1 MIRLT
6 IPSID
11 EHDLDAVR
19 EALKSGYLVQGARVR
34 AFEEAVGSIVGVEHC
49 VAVSSGTAALHLAL
63 LALDIGP
70 GDRVAVPAYSF
81 IATANVV
88 EICGATPVFVDIE
101 PQTFGMDP
109 ERLVE
114 AIDDNSSIKVI
125 IPVHCF
131 GQLADLNELFA
142 AAGDIP
148 VVEDAAAALGSALEG
163 KKAGA
168 HSTMGCFS
176 FHPRKAVTTGEGG
189 VITTNDALLART
201 LRALRNHGIDSD
213 AETTQFV
220 AAGLNYRMTEFQAAL
235 GTTQLAK
242 LDRIVAGRQQAAAR
256 YDSLLDGIPVRLPIV
271 RKQSTPVYQSY
282 VVLLPEGVQRDATIA
297 RMREMGIETQ
307 IGTWHMPLTGYYRKR
322 YGHKPGDFPVTD
334 DVFARA
340 LALPLHA
347 DSCPTEQ
354 ATVVRSLQEVIEE

>member
-1 MIRLT
+1 MIRLS

-11 EHDLDAVR
+11 QRDLDAVR
-19 EALKSGYLVQGARVR
+19 EALESGYLVQGTRVR
-34 AFEEAVGSIVGVEHC
+34 AFEEAVGAIVGVEHA

-63 LALDIGP
+63 LALDVGP

-88 EICGATPVFVDIE
+88 EVCGATPVFVDIE

-109 ERLVE
+109 ARLAE
-114 AIDDNSSIKVI
+114 AINDKSPIRAV

-131 GQLADLNELFA
+131 GQLADLDELFA
-142 AAGDIP
+142 VAGDIP
-148 VVEDAAAALGSALEG
+148 VVEDAATALGSALRG

-168 HSTMGCFS
+168 HSTIGCFS

-189 VITTNDALLART
+189 VITTNDAALGRT
-201 LRALRNHGIDSD
+201 LRALRNHGIDPD
-213 AETTQFV
+213 AETTEFV

-242 LDRIVAGRQQAAAR
+242 LDRLVTGRQHAAER
-256 YDSLLDGIPVRLPIV
+256 YDSLLHGMSVRRPVV
-271 RKQSTPVYQSY
+271 RKRSTPVYQSY
-282 VVLLPEGVQRDATIA
+282 VVLLPKGTPRDTTIA
-297 RMREMGIETQ
+297 RMREQGIETQ
-307 IGTWHMPLTGYYRKR
+307 IGTWHMPLTRYYRKR
-322 YGHKPGDFPVTD
+322 YGHKPGDFPVAD

-340 LALPLHA
+340 LTLPLHA
-347 DSCPTEQ
+347 ESSLTEQ
-354 ATVVRSLQEVIEE
+354 ATVVRCLEKAIKE

>member
-1 MIRLT
+1 MIRLA

-11 EHDLDAVR
+11 QRDLDAVR
-19 EALKSGYLVQGARVR
+19 EALESGYLVQGARVR
-34 AFEEAVGSIVGVEHC
+34 AFEEAVGAIVGVEHS

-63 LALDIGP
+63 LALNVGP

-88 EICGATPVFVDIE
+88 EVCGAMPIFVDIE

-109 ERLVE
+109 AHLAE
-114 AIDDNSSIKVI
+114 AIADKSPIKAV

-131 GQLADLNELFA
+131 GQLADLDEIFA
-142 AAGDIP
+142 VAGDIP
-148 VVEDAAAALGSALEG
+148 VVEDAAAAIGSTLGG

-168 HSTMGCFS
+168 HSAMGCFS

-189 VITTNDALLART
+189 VITTNDAVLART
-201 LRALRNHGIDSD
+201 LRALRNHGIDPD

-242 LDRIVAGRQQAAAR
+242 LDRIIAGRQQAAAR
-256 YDSLLDGIPVRLPIV
+256 YDLLLDGTPVRRPVV

-282 VVLLPEGVQRDATIA
+282 VVLLPEGVQCDATIA
-297 RMREMGIETQ
+297 RMREQGIETQ

-322 YGHKPGDFPVTD
+322 YGHKPGDFPVAD

-340 LALPLHA
+340 LSLPLHA
-347 DSCPTEQ
+347 ESCPTEQ
-354 ATVVRSLQEVIEE
+354 ATVVRCLQEAIKE